1 MDVRI
6 SELIDM
12 QQDKSLQKG
21 GLLMS
26 YRVNRHI
33 VLVFVGSLL
42 AGLVLTASAQM
53 APGPIEPG
61 AGGWRTWVLASG
73 QELRLAPPPDAQATA
88 TELQE
93 LRTLAG
99 QRDAAALE
107 RIRYWDF
114 WSPAHR
120 WNEMLTDTAV
130 AQNFGAG
137 GGAGI
142 RAYAMLNVAI
152 HDALIAAWDSKY
164 AHNRR
169 RPGEA
174 DPQLVSA
181 LPAPRSP
188 SYPCEYAVAAGAGAA
203 VLAHIF
209 PAEAQRF
216 TAAAEEAARSR
227 VLAGVVYPS
236 DTRAG
241 LDLGRAVAARVIE
254 YLKPDDTKW
263 AGPVPVGP
271 GRWTGSNPGGVDDVR
286 WKPFV
291 LSSASQFRPAPPP
304 APDSAERAAE
314 IAEVKN
320 FKRTPVTNSKVF
332 YWQFGQYGGPGL
344 LHRLS
349 DEVGRRLA
357 ELGLDGN
364 APRAARAYALVHV
377 AHYDAWIASQDAK
390 FHYWTARPN
399 QFDPSI
405 TTVVPT
411 PNFPTYV
418 SNAATLAMAPT
429 RVLGYLF
436 PHEANRYQGWAQEF
450 GESRLWAGIHFRSD
464 IEAGWEI
471 GRRVAAAFIERA
483 QHDGAEGLNARAKSQ

>member
-53 APGPIEPG
+53 TPGPIEPG

-73 QELRLAPPPDAQATA
+73 QELRLAPPPDAKATA
-88 TELQE
+88 TEFQT

-107 RIRYWDF
+107 RIRYWNF

-120 WNEMLTDTAV
+120 WNEMLIDTSV
-130 AQNFGAG
+130 AQNLPAV
-137 GGAGI
+137 AGI
-142 RAYAMLNVAI
+142 RAFAMLNVAL

-169 RPGEA
+169 RPGETDA
-174 DPQLVSA
+174 QLTTA

-188 SYPCEYAVAAGAGAA
+188 SYPCEHSVAAGVGSA
-203 VLAHIF
+203 VLAHLF
-209 PAEAQRF
+209 PKEAQRF
-216 TAAAEEAARSR
+216 TEAAEEASRSR

-236 DTRAG
+236 DARAG

-254 YLKPDDTKW
+254 YLKLDETKYADT
-263 AGPVPVGP
+263 VPVGP
-271 GRWTGSNPGGVDDVR
+271 GLWQGKDPIGANELRR
-286 WKPFV
+286 WKPLGLASV
-291 LSSASQFRPAPPP
+291 SQFRPGPPP
-304 APDSAERAAE
+304 APDSPERAVE
-314 IAEVKN
+314 SAEVKN
-320 FKRTPVTNSKVF
+320 FKRTPVTNAKAF

-344 LHRLS
+344 LYRLS
-349 DEVGRRLA
+349 DEIGRQLA
-357 ELGLDGN
+357 EAGLDGN
-364 APRAARAYALVHV
+364 APRAARAYALIHA
-377 AHYDAWIASQDAK
+377 AHYDAYIASQDAK
-390 FHYWTARPN
+390 YHYWTARPN

-405 TTVVPT
+405 TTVIPT

-418 SNAATLAMAPT
+418 SNAATLGMSTAL
-429 RVLGYLF
+429 VLGHLF
-436 PHEANRYQGWAQEF
+436 PREANRYLGWAQEF

-471 GRRVAAAFIERA
+471 GRHVGALFIERA
-483 QHDGAEGLNARAKSQ
+483 QHDGAEGQDAQVKAQ